1 MPEGSAGDDREV
13 LVMTTRKCGGILACA
28 CVIAGLAGGCQ
39 SPSPEAAKAA
49 GNGWSQT
56 EGPKDKT
63 AGAAMPERDV
73 LPRTHYAAGRLHESQ
88 NRLERAVEQYRAAVT
103 LDPKYVD
110 AYNGLGVCLTRL
122 GRYREAEEHLLKA
135 IELAPDRAHLRN
147 NLAFCYISQ
156 RRWADAEAELRNA
169 LELKPNFARAR
180 INLAM
185 SLAQQ
190 GKFDPALQEFRAVLK
205 EGDAQ
210 FNMGLMYQSVGRY
223 AEAGE
228 AFRAALEKNPR
239 MVAARER
246 LEKLRPM
253 LDKARAERPKAEP
266 YAVAPATRPAHVAAG
281 SNGAAEKIA
290 ASKAPGDEKATLE
303 AQSEP
308 SRSRQQASPLPRVPA
323 DVVPAAREALT
334 TLTGIVKRLM
344 SVASVLCAPHREA
357 VGAGGTPEG
366 PFRVICEATA
376 APSVPEDLD
385 IADNL
390 WLSVR
395 DPAQAAAASEHVA
408 ALEEG
413 AREAAEGVR
422 GEPAAA
428 DPAQAEAAPPAAGRE
443 RVGGSILIGAML
455 LPDDPFR
462 AFPQR

>member
-1 MPEGSAGDDREV
+1 MPGGSAGSDDDREV
-13 LVMTTRKCGGILACA
+13 LVMMTRTRGGTLVCA

-39 SPSPEAAKAA
+39 GPSPDAAKAG

-56 EGPKDKT
+56 QGPKDLLS
-63 AGAAMPERDV
+63 GAAVPERDV

-88 NRLERAVEQYRAAVT
+88 NQLERAVEQYRAAVT

-122 GRYREAEEHLLKA
+122 GRYREAEEQFVKA

-169 LELKPNFARAR
+169 LELKPGFARAQ

-190 GKFDPALQEFRAVLK
+190 GKFDPALEEFRAVLK
-205 EGDAQ
+205 EADAQ
-210 FNMGLMYQSVGRY
+210 FNMGLMYQSLGRY
-223 AEAGE
+223 AEASE

-246 LEKLRPM
+246 LEKLRP
-253 LDKARAERPKAEP
+253 LAAKARTEP
-266 YAVAPATRPAHVAAG
+266 HAAAPATRPARTAAG
-281 SNGAAEKIA
+281 SAGSGEEIA
-290 ASKAPGDEKATLE
+290 ASQAPADAKAPPE
-303 AQSEP
+303 AKGEA
-308 SRSRQQASPLPRVPA
+308 SRTWQQASPLPRVPA
-323 DVVPAAREALT
+323 DVIPAAREVLT
-334 TLTGIVKRLM
+334 TLTGTMKHLM
-344 SVASVLCAPHREA
+344 SLVRVFRVSHGEA
-357 VGAGGTPEG
+357 VGASAASDG
-366 PFRVICEATA
+366 PFRVTCEAATDR
-376 APSVPEDLD
+376 SVPEDLD

-390 WLSVR
+390 WLIAR

-413 AREAAEGVR
+413 VRDGVEGVR
-422 GEPAAA
+422 SEPFA
-428 DPAQAEAAPPAAGRE
+428 PEPVKSEAVSPPAGQE

>member
-1 MPEGSAGDDREV
+1 M
-13 LVMTTRKCGGILACA
+13 MTRTRGGILVCA

-39 SPSPEAAKAA
+39 SPSPDAAKAG

-56 EGPKDKT
+56 QGPKDRI
-63 AGAAMPERDV
+63 AGAAVPERDV

-88 NRLERAVEQYRAAVT
+88 NQLERAVEQYRAAVT
-103 LDPKYVD
+103 LDPKYAD

-122 GRYREAEEHLLKA
+122 GRYREAEEQFVKA

-169 LELKPNFARAR
+169 LELKPGFARAR

-223 AEAGE
+223 AEASE

-246 LEKLRPM
+246 LEKLRP
-253 LDKARAERPKAEP
+253 LAGKARTEPLRAEP
-266 YAVAPATRPAHVAAG
+266 HAAAPGTRPAQVVAG
-281 SNGAAEKIA
+281 SAGPGEKIA
-290 ASKAPGDEKATLE
+290 ASKPPGEEKATPE
-303 AQSEP
+303 AKIEP
-308 SRSRQQASPLPRVPA
+308 ARTQQQASPLPRVPA
-323 DVVPAAREALT
+323 DVIPAAREALT
-334 TLTGIVKRLM
+334 MLTGTVKRLM
-344 SVASVLCAPHREA
+344 AVARVFRVSHREA
-357 VGAGGTPEG
+357 VGAGAASDG

-376 APSVPEDLD
+376 NSSVPEDLD

-413 AREAAEGVR
+413 VQDGVEGARSKPLAAE
-422 GEPAAA
+422 PAN
-428 DPAQAEAAPPAAGRE
+428 AEAAPLPAGPE
-443 RVGGSILIGAML
+443 RVGGSFLIGAML